1 MIGNEEPSFQ
11 VAYPRFKHLT
21 CWPNGDLGISLAINS
36 EFIDSVDNLVS
47 TKANSTNAYTKSEI
61 NNSNLGINKN
71 IGLHAPLSV
80 IDLGGVYRLAKSA
93 DNQIFNW

>member
-1 MIGNEEPSFQ
+1 
-11 VAYPRFKHLT
+11 
-21 CWPNGDLGISLAINS
+21 
-36 EFIDSVDNLVS
+36 VS

-93 DNQIFNW
+93 DNQIFN